1 MSHLS
6 ISCINFSNLIKQKS
20 LFYSV
25 IMFQYLSFRFGEW
38 KGPQVQR
45 KGLNMRSFLMDS
57 EYLKIQDKNNAAMF
71 YEQVR
76 VEKIH
81 FHPYNKC
88 DENTAV
94 KDIYIFTGI
103 QNSYINS

>member
-1 MSHLS
+1 
-6 ISCINFSNLIKQKS
+6 
-20 LFYSV
+20 
-25 IMFQYLSFRFGEW
+25 
-38 KGPQVQR
+38 
-45 KGLNMRSFLMDS
+45 
-57 EYLKIQDKNNAAMF
+57 MF

-76 VEKIH
+76 VERIH

>member
-1 MSHLS
+1 MYQFFKL
-6 ISCINFSNLIKQKS
+6 NKTKKLILYNDNIQ
-20 LFYSV
+20 
-25 IMFQYLSFRFGEW
+25 ILSFKSGEW

-76 VEKIH
+76 IEKIH